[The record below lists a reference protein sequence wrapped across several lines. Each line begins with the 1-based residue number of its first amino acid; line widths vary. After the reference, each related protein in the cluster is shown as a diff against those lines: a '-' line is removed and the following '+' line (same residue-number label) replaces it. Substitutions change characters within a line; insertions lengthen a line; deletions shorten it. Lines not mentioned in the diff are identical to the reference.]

1 MQKSHV
7 HARDLPFRNRDG
19 FGTVAGSW
27 QSAVAVGHDDTRASE
42 ELRRLTA
49 EGNKLEAELGRI
61 RLMNILDVLKLAAM
75 MFGAVVAGLTAA
87 NSIGWL

>member
-1 MQKSHV
+1 MCAISPSATATASAKSLGV
-7 HARDLPFRNRDG
+7 GEGAR
-19 FGTVAGSW
+19 T
-27 QSAVAVGHDDTRASE
+27 VGHDDTRASE

-87 NSIGWL
+87 NSVGWL